1 MPWWGWMLIVIAILV
16 VILVVLYIVGNR
28 LQKKQSAQKEAMLQA
43 AQPVTMLVID
53 KKMLPMK
60 DANLPKQVLES
71 TPKRYQK
78 AKLPIVKAKI
88 GPQIIN
94 LICDDGIFDVMPV
107 RGEVKAMV
115 SGIYITSVKNVRGKK
130 APEPAKKSFSQKL
143 RAKQKKYEQ
152 TYEQETA
159 SMKLSK
165 EETAAKKSK
174 GKGRKRKGKE
184 DPVIMINTRVDLR
197 KLVIT
202 CLVPVTILLIHNIV
216 YLAGT
221 RIYDLT
227 GSQTDSVGS
236 ITSCISYILCICI
249 FGYFY
254 LSDHSKTKHAG
265 KKNPFLRAFCYL
277 YFTADPWYQSSALNN
292 LYSSS
297 DRHL

>member
-115 SGIYITSVKNVRGKK
+115 SGIYITAVRGIRGPLEKPKK
-130 APEPAKKSFSQKL
+130 KKGF
-143 RAKQKKYEQ
+143 RARMAENY
-152 TYEQETA
+152 
-159 SMKLSK
+159 SK
-165 EETAAKKSK
+165 A
-174 GKGRKRKGKE
+174 
-184 DPVIMINTRVDLR
+184 
-197 KLVIT
+197 
-202 CLVPVTILLIHNIV
+202 CLL
-216 YLAGT
+216 Y
-221 RIYDLT
+221 
-227 GSQTDSVGS
+227 
-236 ITSCISYILCICI
+236 TSPSPRDCS
-249 FGYFY
+249 
-254 LSDHSKTKHAG
+254 
-265 KKNPFLRAFCYL
+265 
-277 YFTADPWYQSSALNN
+277 
-292 LYSSS
+292 
-297 DRHL
+297 

>member
-115 SGIYITSVKNVRGKK
+115 SGIYITAVRGIRGPLEKPKK
-130 APEPAKKSFSQKL
+130 KKGFRARMAENYSKANEQLKAEEAAKAERKAAKEAAKK
-143 RAKQKKYEQ
+143 AKQK
-152 TYEQETA
+152 
-159 SMKLSK
+159 
-165 EETAAKKSK
+165 
-174 GKGRKRKGKE
+174 
-184 DPVIMINTRVDLR
+184 
-197 KLVIT
+197 
-202 CLVPVTILLIHNIV
+202 
-216 YLAGT
+216 
-221 RIYDLT
+221 
-227 GSQTDSVGS
+227 
-236 ITSCISYILCICI
+236 
-249 FGYFY
+249 
-254 LSDHSKTKHAG
+254 
-265 KKNPFLRAFCYL
+265 
-277 YFTADPWYQSSALNN
+277 
-292 LYSSS
+292 
-297 DRHL
+297 

>member
-107 RGEVKAMV
+107 RGEVKAKLFEFQIPAGEAEDETYPV
-115 SGIYITSVKNVRGKK
+115 SYYARFPVKQFTDKTLILRG
-130 APEPAKKSFSQKL
+130 
-143 RAKQKKYEQ
+143 
-152 TYEQETA
+152 
-159 SMKLSK
+159 
-165 EETAAKKSK
+165 
-174 GKGRKRKGKE
+174 
-184 DPVIMINTRVDLR
+184 DLR
-197 KLVIT
+197 KAFFDGIRNEDSHLNDIIRCRLLCFVFEFFDFRIRDSLHFIT
-202 CLVPVTILLIHNIV
+202 CFCPCKPCGFPAKLVNCFVFSGKM
-216 YLAGT
+216 YL
-221 RIYDLT
+221 
-227 GSQTDSVGS
+227 V
-236 ITSCISYILCICI
+236 
-249 FGYFY
+249 
-254 LSDHSKTKHAG
+254 
-265 KKNPFLRAFCYL
+265 
-277 YFTADPWYQSSALNN
+277 
-292 LYSSS
+292 
-297 DRHL
+297 

>member
-1 MPWWGWMLIVIAILV
+1 MI
-16 VILVVLYIVGNR
+16 
-28 LQKKQSAQKEAMLQA
+28 SLQA
-43 AQPVTMLVID
+43 PVLVID

-159 SMKLSK
+159 LSFSSFAFAFL
-165 EETAAKKSK
+165 AAFSS
-174 GKGRKRKGKE
+174 
-184 DPVIMINTRVDLR
+184 
-197 KLVIT
+197 
-202 CLVPVTILLIHNIV
+202 LLSFMQAV
-216 YLAGT
+216 
-221 RIYDLT
+221 
-227 GSQTDSVGS
+227 
-236 ITSCISYILCICI
+236 SCS
-249 FGYFY
+249 
-254 LSDHSKTKHAG
+254 
-265 KKNPFLRAFCYL
+265 
-277 YFTADPWYQSSALNN
+277 
-292 LYSSS
+292 
-297 DRHL
+297 